1 MADTEIYTILIVEDN
16 AGLARLIQKQLE
28 RQGYR
33 TQISSTGWQARDLIR
48 ETSEKI
54 LMLLD
59 YQLGDVP
66 ATELLDQLEEMKIAV
81 PFVVITGK
89 GSEQVAVD
97 MMKRGAKDYIIKTAD
112 LAQEIVPL
120 VDKVID
126 ELTREYKRKIYG
138 TPDVHGR
145 QV

>member
-33 TQISSTGWQARDLIR
+33 TQISSTGWQARDFIR
-48 ETSEKI
+48 ETAEKI